1 MPNKAANTALA
12 VWFLLLGCAMD
23 WVRFAMTQHGMF
35 EKLRGLVEIDETWV
49 DQRSVAEL
57 NNCIVDYVD
66 TLEGASFK
74 FENPN
79 VKSTCGCVSSFSV

>member
-1 MPNKAANTALA
+1 MACLKSYVVL
-12 VWFLLLGCAMD
+12 F
-23 WVRFAMTQHGMF
+23 
-35 EKLRGLVEIDETWV
+35 EIDETWV

-79 VKSTCGCVSSFSV
+79 VKKYLRLRFFVQRLISRILDLKSLIASDEALLFL